1 VENRARRMAPLRS
14 ILYPPSTTFFCESVM
29 SVKLTIYPD
38 QCDAYGHLNQAA
50 YLALFERARWELLAR
65 GPGMDVFERAGVWP
79 AVRRATVDYHAG
91 VWPGDVLDFTTEL
104 VSRGRTSFTLR
115 QRAVRDRDA
124 RLAATLETVFVCID
138 HDERPV
144 AIPDSVLATLAA
156 EPRRATVANGVTLA
170 WDEAGQQGHVV
181 VLLHGYPFDRTMWR
195 DQLVGVHGHRLIALD
210 LRGFGASERGEGP
223 LTVESYADDVAA
235 LLDTLGHQRAVVVG
249 LSMGGYVAL
258 AFAERHR
265 TRLAGLVLMDT
276 KASPDDEAGRKGR
289 DQAIATITADGTSQP
304 IATMMEKLFAE
315 DTQAEVRERVL
326 AMMQRA
332 TPAAMIAALG
342 ALRDRPD
349 RRPLLP
355 QLDGIPTLVIV
366 GKDDRLTPPE
376 VNREMAE
383 AVPGAD
389 FVLVEGAGHLPPMER
404 PQTVNEALQ
413 PFLDRVV

>member
-1 VENRARRMAPLRS
+1 
-14 ILYPPSTTFFCESVM
+14 M
-29 SVKLTIYPD
+29 SVKLTVYPD
-38 QCDAYGHLNQAA
+38 QCDAYGHLNQAE

-65 GPGMDVFERAGVWP
+65 GPGIDVFERAGVWP

-138 HDERPV
+138 QEERPV
-144 AIPDSVLATLAA
+144 ALPDAVLSALAA
-156 EPRRATVANGVTLA
+156 EPRRATLANGTTLA
-170 WDEAGQQGHVV
+170 WDEAGQQGQVV

-195 DQLVGVHGHRLIALD
+195 DQLLGIHGHRLLALD
-210 LRGFGASERGEGP
+210 LRGFGASERGEGS
-223 LTVESYADDVAA
+223 LTVEAYADDVAA
-235 LLDTLGHQRAVVVG
+235 LLDTLKVPRAVVVG

-258 AFAERHR
+258 AFADRHR
-265 TRLAGLVLMDT
+265 ERMSGLVLMDT
-276 KASPDDEAGRKGR
+276 KASADDETGRKGR
-289 DQAIATITADGTSQP
+289 DDTIATIATDGTSKP
-304 IATMMEKLFAE
+304 VATMMDKLFAG
-315 DTQAEVRERVL
+315 DTPAEVRERVL

-332 TPAAMIAALG
+332 TPAAMTAALG
-342 ALRDRPD
+342 AMRDRPD
-349 RRPLLP
+349 RRALLP
-355 QLDGIPTLVIV
+355 QLNGIPTLVLV
-366 GKDDRLTPPE
+366 GKEDRLTPPA
-376 VNREMAE
+376 VNQEMAE

>member
-1 VENRARRMAPLRS
+1 
-14 ILYPPSTTFFCESVM
+14 
-29 SVKLTIYPD
+29 
-38 QCDAYGHLNQAA
+38 
-50 YLALFERARWELLAR
+50 
-65 GPGMDVFERAGVWP
+65 VFERAGVWP

-138 HDERPV
+138 HEERPM
-144 AIPDSVLATLAA
+144 AIPDTVLAALAA
-156 EPRRATVANGVTLA
+156 EPRRVTVANGLAMA
-170 WDEAGQQGHVV
+170 WDEAGQEGHVV

-195 DQLVGVHGHRLIALD
+195 DQLLGIHGHRLLALD
-210 LRGFGASERGEGP
+210 LRGFGASDRGEGM
-223 LTVESYADDVAA
+223 LTMGDYADDVAA

-265 TRLAGLVLMDT
+265 ERLAGLVLMDT

-289 DQAIATITADGTSQP
+289 DEAIATVTTDGTSKP
-304 IATMMEKLFAE
+304 VATMMEKLFAS
-315 DTQAEVRERVL
+315 DTPAELRERVL

-332 TPAAMIAALG
+332 TPSAMIAALG
-342 ALRDRPD
+342 AMRDRPD
-349 RRPLLP
+349 RRALLP
-355 QLDGIPTLVIV
+355 QLSGIPALVVV
-366 GKDDRLTPPE
+366 GKEDRLTPPD

-383 AVPGAD
+383 AIPGAD

-404 PQTVNEALQ
+404 PATVNEALQ

>member
-1 VENRARRMAPLRS
+1 
-14 ILYPPSTTFFCESVM
+14 M

-138 HDERPV
+138 HEERPV
-144 AIPDSVLATLAA
+144 AIPDAVLAALAA
-156 EPRRATVANGVTLA
+156 EPRRATVANGLALA
-170 WDEAGQQGHVV
+170 WDEAGQEGHVV

-195 DQLVGVHGHRLIALD
+195 DQLLGIHGHRLLALD
-210 LRGFGASERGEGP
+210 LRGFGASDRGEGMM
-223 LTVESYADDVAA
+223 TMGDYADDVAA

-265 TRLAGLVLMDT
+265 ERLAGLVLMDT

-289 DQAIATITADGTSQP
+289 DETIATVTADGTSKP
-304 IATMMEKLFAE
+304 VATMMEKLFAG
-315 DTQAEVRERVL
+315 DTPAELRERVL

-332 TPAAMIAALG
+332 TPSAMIAALG
-342 ALRDRPD
+342 AMRDRPD
-349 RRPLLP
+349 RRALLP
-355 QLDGIPTLVIV
+355 QLSGIPALVVV
-366 GKDDRLTPPE
+366 GKEDRLTPPD

-383 AVPGAD
+383 AMPGAD